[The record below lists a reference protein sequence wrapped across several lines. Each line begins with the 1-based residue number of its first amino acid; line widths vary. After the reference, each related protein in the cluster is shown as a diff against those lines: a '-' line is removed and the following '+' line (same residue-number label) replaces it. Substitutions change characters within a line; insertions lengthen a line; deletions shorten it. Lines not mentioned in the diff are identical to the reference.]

1 MVNTLLLVVSGLT
14 LLIWLIQEF
23 KARPEIHNNLSSLV
37 EKGTVLPIEVVKQQA
52 FPSWSDLALK
62 AVMGAWFLWAATV
75 FLLKDG
81 DFALVLVVLTF
92 LSGIIYGI
100 DAFLFEKKRREFVAS
115 AQVTAFFEKY
125 DEQQRADLEATF
137 AREMV
142 VAEYGRSFFSVLLL
156 VLVLRSFLFEP
167 FQIPSASMVP
177 TLEIGDYILVNKYTY
192 GLRLPVVKTK
202 ILSINEPER
211 GDVMVFFPPNDNRY
225 FIKRVIGLP
234 GDTISYNRK
243 QLTVNGEPVSIEF
256 VAEMASERPIS
267 RIYKENLSGVSHEI
281 RVLNRLVPQLDSF
294 TVTVKP
300 GHYFMMGDNRGNSSD
315 SRVWGQVPQENVVG
329 KAVAIWMHWPS
340 FTQLPS
346 LARTGGIQ

>member
-1 MVNTLLLVVSGLT
+1 MVNTLLFIVSGLT

-23 KARPEIHNNLSSLV
+23 KAREEIHDKLSALV
-37 EKGTVLPIEVVKQQA
+37 TAGTVLPVEVVKQQA
-52 FPSWSDLALK
+52 FPVWSDLVLK
-62 AVMGAWFLWAATV
+62 AVMGAWFLWAAAV
-75 FLLKDG
+75 FFIKDG

-92 LSGIIYGI
+92 LSGIIYAI
-100 DAFLFEKKRREFVAS
+100 DAFLFEKKRRSFVAS
-115 AQVTAFFEKY
+115 EPIKSFFGKY
-125 DEQQRADLEATF
+125 DAAERDDLLETF
-137 AREMV
+137 SREMV
-142 VAEYGRSFFSVLLL
+142 VAEYGRSFFSVLFL

-192 GLRLPVVKTK
+192 GLRLPVLKTK
-202 ILSINEPER
+202 VLSVSEPQR
-211 GDVMVFFPPNDNRY
+211 GDVMVFFPPSDKRY

-243 QLTVNGEPVSIEF
+243 QLTVNGQPVPIEF
-256 VAEMASERPIS
+256 VAEMASEKPLA
-267 RIYKENLSGVSHEI
+267 RIYNENLAGFSHEI
-281 RVLNRLVPQLDSF
+281 RVLNRLVPQLDAF

-300 GHYFMMGDNRGNSSD
+300 GHYFMMGDNRDNSSD
-315 SRVWGQVPQENVVG
+315 SRVWGQVPEENIVG

-346 LARTGGIQ
+346 LSRTGGIE